1 MVTPNKIVAISDPHL
16 GQNGLDG
23 LGQYSLLSTRAPGN
37 LVAAFADAVAVFT
50 EGDKYTLLV
59 AGDFLDLSIAFAQDA
74 LADLRELLGSL
85 DWSRRPDE
93 IVYVVGNHD
102 HHLWSLHS
110 EDKRLLAPLRA
121 GILPANPRMG
131 DSITSE
137 TLVHLDAKT
146 NASKAMY
153 QVTPRHGEDFTI
165 LQPLVDSVCGRGR
178 TKITIAYPSYERTIG
193 GKTLLYVTHGHL
205 FGGLYTDL
213 SNLLAPRLGGLPHDR
228 VAATVNHPLIELIY
242 WQLGE
247 AGEGLGADGLVEEIY
262 TDIQKGKLSRVK
274 PIVERLVAQILPHG
288 VLWRVIGGLERR
300 LVVDA
305 VMAELAKELL
315 SPPVS
320 ANASLDRHADLVSTR
335 AGLVAWLRKIPFIRG
350 RLETGDDTI
359 VLYGHTHVRDDY
371 QIPDTGVHSYN
382 LGTWL
387 VEPDHDFPSTGFLG
401 IDEAGKAAW
410 IEVK

>member
-1 MVTPNKIVAISDPHL
+1 MTTMTTTPNKIVAISDPHL

-23 LGQYSLLSTRAPGN
+23 LGQYSLLSTRVFN
-37 LVAAFADAVAVFT
+37 NRVSAFADAIDVFAA
-50 EGDKYTLLV
+50 KKPYTLLV
-59 AGDFLDLSIAFAQDA
+59 AGDFLDLSIAFAEEA
-74 LADLRELLGSL
+74 FADLRELLVEL
-85 DWSRRPDE
+85 PLPAE
-93 IVYVVGNHD
+93 LIYTIGNHD

-110 EDKRLLAPLRA
+110 EDKRLLAPLRDGA
-121 GILPANPRMG
+121 LPISG
-131 DSITSE
+131 G
-137 TLVHLDAKT
+137 
-146 NASKAMY
+146 MY
-153 QVTPRHGEDFTI
+153 QVTPRDGENFAI
-165 LQPLVDSVCGRGR
+165 LQPFVDGICGRGR
-178 TKITIAYPSYERTIG
+178 VKVTVAYPSYERTIG
-193 GKTLLYVTHGHL
+193 NKLLYVTHGHL

-213 SNLLAPRLGGLPHDR
+213 SDLLAPRLMGLPHDH

-262 TDIQKGKLSRVK
+262 TDIQKGKLSKVK
-274 PIVERLVAQILPHG
+274 PIVERLVAQVLPHG

-305 VMAELAKELL
+305 VMAALAKELL
-315 SPPVS
+315 SPSVA

-335 AGLVAWLRKIPFIRG
+335 AGLSTWLRRTPFIRG

-371 QIPDTGVHSYN
+371 QIPNTGVRSYN

-401 IDEAGKAAW
+401 IDEAGKADW